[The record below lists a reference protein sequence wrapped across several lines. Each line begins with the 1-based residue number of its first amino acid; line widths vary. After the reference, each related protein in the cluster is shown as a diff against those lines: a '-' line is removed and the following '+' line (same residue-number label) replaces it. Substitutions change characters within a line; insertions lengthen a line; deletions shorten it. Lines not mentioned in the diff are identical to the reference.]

1 MALIA
6 ELTLHDTTRADGVDL
21 QRYATVWCQQSIMA
35 AVSDLGLTPSDGGA
49 GMGAAR

>member
-6 ELTLHDTTRADGVDL
+6 ELTIHDTTRADGV
-21 QRYATVWCQQSIMA
+21 YAKARCQQSIMA

-49 GMGAAR
+49 GVGAAR